1 MKQILA
7 AAFTILLSQC
17 IFAQRYSDQIN
28 KADEAILKKDYCSA
42 LAYFKS
48 AFKDTSIIGTYDLYY
63 AAISAANCNKEQQA
77 FLWLKES
84 QQNGL
89 GLRPGEI
96 DGISNDSEFVILHK
110 YPEWKVFITSM
121 KKALAKQEAF
131 QKKQSED
138 WLARINANKIKPN
151 RKGKFN
157 NSKPGFALYFTKV
170 DTLKVPYLVY
180 IPQLYQ
186 PSKPIQTIVFLQ
198 GGVANR
204 DSFEFQNPEL
214 IIPEPIFSV
223 GDKFNAIIIYPFG
236 KKDFGWVYQKAAFE
250 NVLPIINKVENTY
263 HIDSNRIF
271 LGGMSNGGSA
281 TFWFASQK
289 PNIFKG
295 FYALSAMPKLE
306 IGKIN
311 FENISQGKPFY
322 SLSAKDD
329 EVYSFETV
337 KEIFEKNKAIA
348 TDWQFDSLPNGDH
361 QFIYQPNG
369 KEILNTFFKK
379 LLSSQ

>member
-17 IFAQRYSDQIN
+17 IFAQTYSDQIN

-42 LAYFKS
+42 LTYFKS
-48 AFKDTSIIGTYDLYY
+48 AFKDTSVIGTYDLYY
-63 AAISAANCNKEQQA
+63 ASISAANCNKEQQA

-110 YPEWKVFITSM
+110 YSEWKVFITSM

-138 WLARINANKIKPN
+138 WLAKINANKIKPN
-151 RKGKFN
+151 REGKFN
-157 NSKPGFALYFTKV
+157 NSNPGFALYFTKV
-170 DTLKVPYLVY
+170 DTLEVPYLVY
-180 IPQLYQ
+180 IPQSYQ
-186 PSKPIQTIVFLQ
+186 PSKPFQAVVFLQ

-214 IIPEPIFSV
+214 IIPEPIFSI
-223 GDKFNAIIIYPFG
+223 GDKFRVIIIYPFG
-236 KKDFGWVYQKAAFE
+236 KKDFGWVHQKAAFE
-250 NVLPIINKVENTY
+250 NVLMIVNKVESTY

-271 LGGMSNGGSA
+271 LGGMSNGGTA

-289 PNIFKG
+289 PNIFRG
-295 FYALSAMPKLE
+295 FYAFSAMPKIE
-306 IGKIN
+306 IGNIN
-311 FENISQGKPFY
+311 FQNISQGKPFY
-322 SLSAKDD
+322 SLNAKDD

-337 KEIFEKNKAIA
+337 KKIYEQNKTIA
-348 TDWQFDSLPNGDH
+348 TDWHFDSVPNGDH